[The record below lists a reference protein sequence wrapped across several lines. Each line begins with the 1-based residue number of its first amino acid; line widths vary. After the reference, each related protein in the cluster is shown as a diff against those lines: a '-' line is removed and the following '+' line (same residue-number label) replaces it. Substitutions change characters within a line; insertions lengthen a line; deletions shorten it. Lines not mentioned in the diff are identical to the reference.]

1 MGLLF
6 GAFKTEAPC
15 LFRRGSVSFAFR
27 SVLSSR
33 SERVQRKRAFA
44 HRGGTPWS
52 VARRGAFFCRKK
64 EGSFFRDI
72 IVDAK
77 DGRNERGFALFERIR
92 ARGNARGSTRAVC

>member
-1 MGLLF
+1 MGAFIRRFEEDRGALLFRF
-6 GAFKTEAPC
+6 GAF
-15 LFRRGSVSFAFR
+15 
-27 SVLSSR
+27 LSR
-33 SERVQRKRAFA
+33 CSERVKRKRAFA

-52 VARRGAFFCRKK
+52 FARRVAFFFRKK

-92 ARGNARGSTRAVC
+92 ARGNARGSTRAVW